1 MDSLAQ
7 GAERRFN
14 GFVTRTTKRITVHG
28 AKLAEK
34 FLRIALCPVYW
45 DRTGRAPSR
54 NSKPSSAANPRAF
67 SVCMD
72 GTGGLPLGST
82 VVPLRPWACSSLPM
96 RSLPVSLSSP
106 VIVPSAHSVP
116 TFVSSFGPSLVR
128 CVTLTALGTRAPFRL
143 FGTCPDDPTQS
154 PLQLK

>member
-67 SVCMD
+67 FRMHGWHRWAASRKHGRPLAAMD
-72 GTGGLPLGST
+72 MLVAAHALATGLT
-82 VVPLRPWACSSLPM
+82 
-96 RSLPVSLSSP
+96 
-106 VIVPSAHSVP
+106 
-116 TFVSSFGPSLVR
+116 LV
-128 CVTLTALGTRAPFRL
+128 T
-143 FGTCPDDPTQS
+143 
-154 PLQLK
+154 